1 MEQANILNDIAV
13 GALIFLALALFALLA
28 AASTLLPQITR
39 TLNAYEK
46 LADTLETELGPTLKE
61 VQKVI
66 VGVGELK
73 QITQQRVAEVGTKVE
88 DVTGSLSKAAGTAK
102 KSSSVMGAGLWAGVK
117 AYLEGKDHGHHA
129 ADHHDPVVE
138 SSRQEARHINV
149 GPR

>member
-1 MEQANILNDIAV
+1 MLNDIAV
-13 GALIFLALALFALLA
+13 GALIFFALSLFALLA

-46 LADTLETELGPTLKE
+46 LADTLESELGPTLKE
-61 VQKVI
+61 VQKVVI
-66 VGVGELK
+66 GVGELK

-88 DVTGSLSKAAGTAK
+88 DVTGTLTKAAGTAK
-102 KSSSVMGAGLWAGVK
+102 NSSSVMGAGLWAGVK
-117 AYLEGKDHGHHA
+117 AYLEGKDHTHHKDA
-129 ADHHDPVVE
+129 NHDAGMGAE